1 MNSHKVHN
9 ILQLRH
15 CIEYQPDSNTTPSPT
30 PIKIKNNCENEGYIT
45 NNSNLHNKKIN
56 FLYCIHSNTIFVIKK
71 DCKKLAAKF
80 ALLQHQNYTAVK

>member
-15 CIEYQPDSNTTPSPT
+15 YIEYQPDSNTTPP
-30 PIKIKNNCENEGYIT
+30 PIKKKKNCENEGYLT

-56 FLYCIHSNTIFVIKK
+56 FLYCI
-71 DCKKLAAKF
+71 
-80 ALLQHQNYTAVK
+80 QHTC